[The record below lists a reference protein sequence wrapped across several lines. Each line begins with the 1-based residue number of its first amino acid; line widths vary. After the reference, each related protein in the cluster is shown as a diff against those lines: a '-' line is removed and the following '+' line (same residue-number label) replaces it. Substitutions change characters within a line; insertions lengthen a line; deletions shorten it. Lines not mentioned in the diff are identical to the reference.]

1 MANIVV
7 VDTNVIIT
15 AIISGSPYV
24 IEKLA
29 DPRIEIVA
37 PKFLIVEL
45 FKHSPRIQKTSS
57 LTDEEILDILSG
69 VVEFITL
76 YDEADISIG
85 SWAEAHRLVGKIDE
99 KDAPFIALALE
110 LNARLWT
117 NDRPL
122 IRGLKRSGF
131 LKFYP

>member
-1 MANIVV
+1 MAELVV

-24 IEKLA
+24 IDRLS
-29 DPRIEIVA
+29 DPLISIAA
-37 PKFLIVEL
+37 PKSLIVEL
-45 FKHSPRIQKTSS
+45 FSHSPRIQKTSN
-57 LTDEEILDILSG
+57 LLEQEIFDTLST
-69 VVEFITL
+69 VIEFIRL
-76 YDEADISIG
+76 FDEVEISIG
-85 SWAEAHRLVGKIDE
+85 SWTEAYRLVGDVDE
-99 KDAPFIALALE
+99 KDAPFVALALE

-122 IRGLKRSGF
+122 TLGLKRKGF